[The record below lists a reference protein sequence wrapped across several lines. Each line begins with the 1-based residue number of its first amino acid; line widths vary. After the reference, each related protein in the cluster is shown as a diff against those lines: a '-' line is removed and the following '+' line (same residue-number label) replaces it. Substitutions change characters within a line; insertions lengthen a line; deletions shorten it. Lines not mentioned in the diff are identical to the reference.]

1 MSTSRTTKYYRQRAK
16 AERLCAART
25 APRWVAADIHHT
37 LAALYDKL
45 VELEENPTAKLRVV
59 TSEQQSA

>member
-1 MSTSRTTKYYRQRAK
+1 MSPHERDYYRQRAK
-16 AERLCAART
+16 AERLCAERT
-25 APRWVAADIHHT
+25 SRGVAADIHHT

-59 TSEQQSA
+59 ISEQQSA